1 MKKIYLLFLP
11 ILLFS
16 CMESSENVEMERLL
30 GVWMHEFSNENET
43 IESTISFKADGT
55 YIIENRRVQS
65 AEGFNPG
72 LIDAY
77 KGKYNLEAGKLTFSD
92 KIFFFTEDFVNPPAT
107 LEALRQGENVK
118 YPKQTAKVSFEENNQ
133 VMVLLYDCPG
143 PEPEEDEVLVEC
155 LDLGPLHYTRIENF

>member
-1 MKKIYLLFLP
+1 
-11 ILLFS
+11 
-16 CMESSENVEMERLL
+16 MESSEKVEMERLL
-30 GVWMHEFSNENET
+30 GAWMHEFSNESET

-72 LIDAY
+72 LIDAF

-92 KIFFFTEDFVNPPAT
+92 RIFFSAEDFVNPPAT
-107 LEALRQGENVK
+107 IEALQQRENVK
-118 YPKQTAKVSFEENNQ
+118 YPKESANVSFEENNQ

-143 PEPEEDEVLVEC
+143 PEPEEDEMLVAC
-155 LDLGPLHYTRIENF
+155 LGLGPLPYTRVKNF

>member
-1 MKKIYLLFLP
+1 
-11 ILLFS
+11 
-16 CMESSENVEMERLL
+16 MESSENVEMERLL
-30 GVWMHEFSNENET
+30 GVWMHEFSNEDET
-43 IESTISFKADGT
+43 IESTISFIADGT

-65 AEGFNPG
+65 SEGFNPG

-77 KGKYNLEAGKLTFSD
+77 KGKFSLEAGKLTFSD

-107 LEALRQGENVK
+107 IEALRQGENVK
-118 YPKQTAKVSFEENNQ
+118 YPKQTAKVSFEENNK

-155 LDLGPLHYTRIENF
+155 LDLGPLPYNQVKNF